1 MKSSTIVIVH
11 TYVCVK
17 NLPLIKITMVRKK
30 CPITGLFITLSQQ
43 NRLLHFS
50 TLSSHYMLLS
60 SSHKTVDSV
69 TNFMHLFLPQNVSKK
84 SDSWPWN
91 SLLLEIKL
99 AVPKNWFLI
108 SAYLKVGNTDGCSN
122 IEGEETLVPFP
133 VCFHY
138 HTSGQSS
145 WTYLLLVTLDFL

>member
-1 MKSSTIVIVH
+1 MKEKCIWAPCTSWSKVRQMQKCLLLYFSHKYVKFVRWNLVQFWLYIYRYVH
-11 TYVCVK
+11 IK

-69 TNFMHLFLPQNVSKK
+69 TNFLRVFLPQNIQMP
-84 SDSWPWN
+84 PWN
-91 SLLLEIKL
+91 WLLFLEIKL
-99 AVPKNWFLI
+99 AVPN
-108 SAYLKVGNTDGCSN
+108 N
-122 IEGEETLVPFP
+122 
-133 VCFHY
+133 
-138 HTSGQSS
+138 
-145 WTYLLLVTLDFL
+145 

>member
-1 MKSSTIVIVH
+1 MSNSSDEIFYNCNCTYRYVH
-11 TYVCVK
+11 IK

-69 TNFMHLFLPQNVSKK
+69 NNFMNFLVFLKMFQKSLIFYLEISYRKSNWQFQTNFILF
-84 SDSWPWN
+84 
-91 SLLLEIKL
+91 KL
-99 AVPKNWFLI
+99 AKL
-108 SAYLKVGNTDGCSN
+108 TDVQ
-122 IEGEETLVPFP
+122 TLREKR
-133 VCFHY
+133 
-138 HTSGQSS
+138 
-145 WTYLLLVTLDFL
+145 L